1 MITKTEFKNFLKKHK
16 VDCEVDK
23 FNDIFI
29 DIKYFYPKVQGTY
42 LIYID
47 FKKPSSEW
55 TTLYY
60 KPFKNLYIDTKPNSD
75 GAYET
80 FSYGNIYLPV
90 YSEDILDKFIQS
102 KSNNIDDNIIFKLS
116 DEASI
121 PFNTVKELEQLYSFS
136 MKYLDSYFEMFH
148 TESFLNALS
157 TYRETSKQIKLLTQS
172 KKALIEKTNNVLIKK
187 GNILKEF

>member
-16 VDCEVDK
+16 IDCEVD
-23 FNDIFI
+23 NFI
-29 DIKYFYPKVQGTY
+29 DIKYFYPKVQGLD

-55 TTLYY
+55 TSLYY
-60 KPFKNLYIDTKPNSD
+60 KPFKNLYINTKPDSD
-75 GAYET
+75 GDYET
-80 FSYGNIYLPV
+80 SSYGNIYLPV
-90 YSEDILDKFIQS
+90 YSKDILDKFIQS

-121 PFNTVKELEQLYSFS
+121 PFNTIEELEQLYSFS

-157 TYRETSKQIKLLTQS
+157 TYRETTKQIKLLTQS
-172 KKALIEKTNNVLIKK
+172 KKALMEKTNNVLIKK
-187 GNILKEF
+187 CNILTDF